1 MPTVTLSAK
10 AHDNSQLKLVSD
22 FLESKIKGLNVK
34 TEVCGLSPR
43 RWIQIAVSGED
54 EKAAMRYLAR
64 EIGLGPTRLE
74 DVEKFQTMKGYMV
87 TVDNATGELRVDVGI
102 FLPKIVDF
110 VIPLQCLQAQ
120 LADGRKVAFKKL
132 AELFGFCENL
142 PLTVKIINIDKEK
155 KYVEAML
162 ANEQLNQYGNWT
174 KSMLDRLII
183 IGSSIHAVRSTLKRM
198 GLNRDILSVESL
210 GLFEFALTCKLGTD
224 AAGLIPKIG
233 NNLRRA
239 TLTVFNP
246 KKVLQFLD
254 YSTALTSQ

>member
-10 AHDNSQLKLVSD
+10 AYDNSQLRLVSD

-34 TEVCGLSPR
+34 TEVCGLNPR
-43 RWIQIAVSGED
+43 RWIQIAISGED
-54 EKAAMRYLAR
+54 EKAAMRYLAH
-64 EIGLGPTRLE
+64 EIGLAPIRLE
-74 DVEKFQTMKGYMV
+74 DVGKFQTMKGYMG
-87 TVDNATGELRVDVGI
+87 TMDKTTGEIRADVGI
-102 FLPKIVDF
+102 FLPKIVDSA
-110 VIPLQCLQAQ
+110 IPLQRLQAQ
-120 LADGRKVAFKKL
+120 LADGRKVTFKKL
-132 AELFGFCENL
+132 AELFGLCENL

-155 KYVEAML
+155 KYAEAML
-162 ANEQLNQYGNWT
+162 ADEQLSQYGNWI
-174 KSMLDRLII
+174 KSLLDRLII

-198 GLNRDILSVESL
+198 GLNRDILSVEPL

-233 NNLRRA
+233 NSLRRA

-254 YSTALTSQ
+254 YSTALTFS